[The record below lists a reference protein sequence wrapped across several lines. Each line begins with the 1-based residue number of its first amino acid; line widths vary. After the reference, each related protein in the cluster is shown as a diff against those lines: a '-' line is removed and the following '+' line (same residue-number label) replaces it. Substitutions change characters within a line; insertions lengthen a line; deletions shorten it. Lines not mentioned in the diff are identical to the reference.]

1 MPFQNFLP
9 CLLVDA
15 RPWAAHLFLLSPSY
29 RFKEIS
35 NNYNHLAFLE
45 PWEQGAF
52 TDIVI
57 TLSILPL
64 LHMAGE
70 PVDQVLQELNLK
82 QANSLRYFKFREIL
96 GLKIRNPACS
106 WLIKNLVHFFG
117 YNHVVKSGC
126 TNQKV
131 CLFEIPSF
139 CCIITKKKMINK
151 FKKTIWLLQGE
162 DGHKIGYQIQN
173 NLEGG
178 CLSEGCSSVFSS
190 TPSYYRKN

>member
-1 MPFQNFLP
+1 MSFQNFLP
-9 CLLVDA
+9 CLVDA
-15 RPWAAHLFLLSPSY
+15 GMWAAHLFLLSPLY

-96 GLKIRNPACS
+96 GLKNWNSACH
-106 WLIKNLVHFFG
+106 WLIKNLVHFFCF
-117 YNHVVKSGC
+117 NNVVKSGC

-131 CLFEIPSF
+131 CLLEIPSF
-139 CCIITKKKMINK
+139 CFTIRKKLINK
-151 FKKTIWLLQGE
+151 LKTQFDDFNVKMGMKWAITETFKTIQKEDVYQGVVL
-162 DGHKIGYQIQN
+162 H
-173 NLEGG
+173 
-178 CLSEGCSSVFSS
+178 FSLTHS
-190 TPSYYRKN
+190 FIL

>member
-1 MPFQNFLP
+1 MPFQNFLA

-15 RPWAAHLFLLSPSY
+15 RPWAARLFLLSPSY

-57 TLSILPL
+57 TLSILHL
-64 LHMAGE
+64 LHIAAE

-117 YNHVVKSGC
+117 YNHVFRMYKSKGLSVRN
-126 TNQKV
+126 T
-131 CLFEIPSF
+131 LILLHHH
-139 CCIITKKKMINK
+139 KKKKINK
-151 FKKTIWLLQGE
+151 LKKTIWLLQCE
-162 DGHKIGYQIQN
+162 DGHKMGYQCNIQN